1 MMVQPEKEKAKGGLI
16 TAFKYMTGYYKETPT
31 SYLLQPERA
40 QEIVLNCSKRKRE
53 QVNSL
58 KHRSEAWTRP
68 DYIKGCC
75 RISFLGGLFTQTTHS
90 P

>member
-40 QEIVLNCSKRKRE
+40 EEIVLNCSRRKRE
-53 QVNSL
+53 
-58 KHRSEAWTRP
+58 RASE
-68 DYIKGCC
+68 
-75 RISFLGGLFTQTTHS
+75 FTETQESVLDQT
-90 P
+90 